1 MIEFLD
7 KLKDLVIKTKEKLSE
22 PVSAP
27 RRKVILI
34 GVGILIVIGITLVI

>member
-34 GVGILIVIGITLVI
+34 GVGI